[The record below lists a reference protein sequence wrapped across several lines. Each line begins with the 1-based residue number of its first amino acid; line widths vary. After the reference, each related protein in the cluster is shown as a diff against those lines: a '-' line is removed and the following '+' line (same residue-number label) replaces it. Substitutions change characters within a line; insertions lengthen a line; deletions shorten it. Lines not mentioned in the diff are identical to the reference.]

1 MFNSQY
7 ISSFALHFRQI
18 VIIYYPYPLK
28 KDIRALSLEEL
39 KTVFI
44 ENGDKAFRAKQ
55 VYEWLWKKSSRT
67 FDEMTNLSKSTRELL
82 NTHFVINAVAVD
94 DMQISSDR
102 TIKNAFRLY
111 DSNIVEGV
119 LIPSTT
125 RMTACISSQVGCS
138 LTCKFCATGRL
149 ERLRNLNADEIYDQ
163 VVLIKNQ
170 AEQKYNTPL
179 TNIVYM
185 GMGEPLLNYKNVL
198 DSVEKIT
205 SPEGLNMS
213 PQRITI
219 STAGVSKMIKKL
231 GDDGVKFNLALSLHA
246 ANDEKRNHIMPI
258 NESNSL
264 EALAEALKYF
274 YEKTGTRVTYEYIA
288 FKDFNDSIEDAR
300 DLAKFCKH
308 IPCKVNIIEYNPID
322 NGEFQQTTT
331 ARLDAF
337 AKYLESKNII
347 VNVRRS
353 RGKDIDAACGQLA
366 NKNKEGFEKRK
377 MKITQ

>member
-1 MFNSQY
+1 MLQT
-7 ISSFALHFRQI
+7 
-18 VIIYYPYPLK
+18 K

-39 KTVFI
+39 KAIFI
-44 ENGDKAFRAKQ
+44 ENGDQAFRAKQ
-55 VYEWLWKKSSRT
+55 VYEWLWKKSART
-67 FDEMTNLSKSTRELL
+67 FDEMTNLSKATRELL
-82 NTHFVINAVAVD
+82 NTHFVINAVSVD
-94 DMQISSDR
+94 DMQISNDR
-102 TIKNAFRLY
+102 TIKNAFKLY

-138 LTCKFCATGRL
+138 LTCKFCATGKL

-170 AEQKYNTPL
+170 AEEKYKTPL

-198 DSVEKIT
+198 DSVQKIT

-213 PQRITI
+213 PQRITV
-219 STAGVSKMIKKL
+219 STAGVAKMIKKL

-246 ANDEKRNHIMPI
+246 ANDEKRNRIMPI

-264 EALAEALKYF
+264 EALMEALKYF
-274 YEKTGTRVTYEYIA
+274 YEKTETRVTYEYIA
-288 FKDFNDSIEDAR
+288 FKDFNDSLDDAK
-300 DLAKFCKH
+300 DLAKFCKT

-322 NGEFQQTTT
+322 DGEFQQTTKE
-331 ARLDAF
+331 RLDAF
-337 AKYLESKNII
+337 ANYLESKNII

-366 NKNKEGFEKRK
+366 NKKPHPASPMGRRGNAQAVLVPLKKIEKNFLK
-377 MKITQ
+377 